1 MRDYVPKLT
10 EEEKLLPQ
18 VIIEECGREFH
29 FSYGVL
35 VAVF

>member
-1 MRDYVPKLT
+1 MKDYVTKLT
-10 EEEKLLPQ
+10 EKDKLLPKV
-18 VIIEECGREFH
+18 VIKECGREFH